1 MSDLTTLNKRRGVA
15 LASITCLANRLK
27 ELESDTDKPTT
38 LNLAQGML
46 QKLETLDNDFR
57 THRNTLVDLI
67 DDEGTLSSEQGM
79 LDGQRNSLLAYVA
92 LSLPASSPRV
102 AHCGVTER
110 RRYIYTH
117 TPDIRSTIT
126 LLVHVHKW

>member
-46 QKLETLDNDFR
+46 QKLEMLDNDFR
-57 THRNTLVDLI
+57 THHHALVDLI
-67 DDEGTLSSEQGM
+67 DDEGTLSEEQGT

-92 LSLPASSPRV
+92 LSLSAPLPPCCILWGNREKM
-102 AHCGVTER
+102 H
-110 RRYIYTH
+110 IYTH
-117 TPDIRSTIT
+117 SRHT
-126 LLVHVHKW
+126 